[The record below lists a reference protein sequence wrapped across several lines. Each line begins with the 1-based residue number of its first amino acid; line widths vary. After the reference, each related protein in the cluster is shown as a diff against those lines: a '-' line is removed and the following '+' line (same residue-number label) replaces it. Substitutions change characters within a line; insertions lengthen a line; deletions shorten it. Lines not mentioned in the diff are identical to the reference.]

1 MANGFNKQPAY
12 AGEANFDEWGTH
24 PDYSNMG
31 GGMSASENRMVNHV
45 GRNIASSGGPK
56 RTDGGKNLGPKAT
69 NTTSVPGCDPP
80 EASPS
85 ATNQSRNQGEGTDTY
100 D

>member
-1 MANGFNKQPAY
+1 MADKFNKQPVYEGA
-12 AGEANFDEWGTH
+12 ANFDSWGDH

-56 RTDGGKNLGPKAT
+56 DTSGGKNLGPKAT

-85 ATNQSRNQGEGTDTY
+85 ATNQSRNQYEGGNGY
-100 D
+100 